1 MISLEKYLR
10 KEDQEELLKSYN
22 INDFNKWLFE
32 TYDEITDNI
41 SEDQFYHNKFN
52 FSLMDSPQYWFWQDK
67 LYENLN
73 TSITID
79 SNVFGKLFKQI
90 KGITKVIID
99 NEYSIGFEYD
109 DTFSEGL
116 NEFIQLLNFGNYFIR
131 SKRIN
136 NKLPNP
142 FFIEAR
148 RPKELQEYRY
158 KHLYHVTNKYAY
170 EKIKKYGLIP
180 KAKSKLSNYEYRI
193 YLWTSDVNKYD
204 MESYG
209 RLCLRLWKDSINKN
223 NELYNKID
231 INNDIIILKIDLEK
245 FEHDHQK
252 QLKIFGDPSYNK
264 ESALF
269 TLEPIPS
276 KYISIEYY

>member
-10 KEDQEELLKSYN
+10 KEDQNQLLESYN
-22 INDFNKWLFE
+22 IKDINKWLFE
-32 TYDEITDNI
+32 TYDEINDNI
-41 SEDQFYHNKFN
+41 SEEQFYHNKFN

-79 SNVFGKLFKQI
+79 SNIFGKLFKQI
-90 KGITKVIID
+90 KGINKVIID

-109 DTFSEGL
+109 ENFSITSK
-116 NEFIQLLNFGNYFIR
+116 EFEQLLNFGNYFIR

-136 NKLPNP
+136 NELPNP

-148 RPKELQEYRY
+148 KPKELQEYRY
-158 KHLYHVTNKYAY
+158 KYLYHVTNTYAY
-170 EKIKKYGLIP
+170 KKIQKVGLIP
-180 KAKSKLSNYEYRI
+180 KAKSKLSDYEYRI
-193 YLWTSDVNKYD
+193 YLWTPDVNKYD
-204 MESYG
+204 LKSYG
-209 RLCLRLWKDSINKN
+209 RLSLRLWEESINAN
-223 NELYNKID
+223 HDLYNKID
-231 INNDIIILKIDLEK
+231 VNKDIIILKIDLEK
-245 FEHDHQK
+245 FEIDHQK

-276 KYISIEYY
+276 KYILKVE

>member
-10 KEDQEELLKSYN
+10 KEDQNQLLESYN
-22 INDFNKWLFE
+22 IKDINKWLFE
-32 TYDEITDNI
+32 TYDEINDNI
-41 SEDQFYHNKFN
+41 SEEQFYHNKFN

-79 SNVFGKLFKQI
+79 SNIFGKLFKQI
-90 KGITKVIID
+90 KGINKVIID

-109 DTFSEGL
+109 ENFSITSK
-116 NEFIQLLNFGNYFIR
+116 EFERLLNFGNYFIR

-136 NKLPNP
+136 NELPNP

-148 RPKELQEYRY
+148 KPKELQEYRY
-158 KHLYHVTNKYAY
+158 KYLYHVTNTYAY
-170 EKIKKYGLIP
+170 KKIQKVGLIP
-180 KAKSKLSNYEYRI
+180 KAKSKLSDYEYRI
-193 YLWTSDVNKYD
+193 YLWTPDVNKYD
-204 MESYG
+204 LKSYG
-209 RLCLRLWKDSINKN
+209 RLSLRLWEESINAN
-223 NELYNKID
+223 HDLYNKID
-231 INNDIIILKIDLEK
+231 VNKDIIILKIDLEK
-245 FEHDHQK
+245 FEIDHQK

-276 KYISIEYY
+276 KYILKVE